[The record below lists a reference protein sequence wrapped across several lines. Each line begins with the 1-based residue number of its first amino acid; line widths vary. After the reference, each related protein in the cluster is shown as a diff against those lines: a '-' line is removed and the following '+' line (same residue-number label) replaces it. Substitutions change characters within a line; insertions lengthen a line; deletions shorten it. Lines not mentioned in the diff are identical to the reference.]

1 MHQQFAGLRNALGR
15 LAQLMPAAMC
25 VLALGLPTGALAQ
38 AAKAGAPKAP
48 PANPQAA
55 AQELEALIKAARAEG
70 EVLFYSSPTENVATR
85 VRDAFMKKYG
95 VKAQFLRLTGA
106 GLLQR
111 YASEAEAGTFAAD
124 VITTAGDS
132 VGYAEEGIRKGW
144 IEPVSAAR
152 LPVLISGE
160 FPAQFM
166 TGPTAIIQIS
176 PWGIAYNTEKVRRED
191 VPKDWPDILHPRFNG
206 QINLTNPR
214 SSDAHIDYWTIILDK
229 YGEAFFAGLRAQN
242 GRQFNGG
249 VPSTNALAAGE
260 GSIQV
265 PATPGQIQAVKDK
278 GAPVGWV
285 AIDYSTGVEIHVA
298 LTHRGKARRPAAG
311 RLLAHFMLTEEGN
324 KIINSD
330 PGSVSV
336 YDTKALSAGYQSPKP
351 GAASRREQFLKLLG
365 FS

>member
-1 MHQQFAGLRNALGR
+1 MQSRGWGNRVPVGGAFSL
-15 LAQLMPAAMC
+15 
-25 VLALGLPTGALAQ
+25 VLAMACVVVLGLPAGALAQ
-38 AAKAGAPKAP
+38 SARAAP
-48 PANPQAA
+48 PGAAAANPQAA
-55 AQELEALIKAARAEG
+55 QQELEALIKAARAEG
-70 EVLFYSSPTENVATR
+70 EVMFYSSPTENVAAR

-95 VKAQFLRLTGA
+95 VRTQFLRLTGA

-111 YASEAEAGTFAAD
+111 FASEAEAGTFVAD

-152 LPVLISGE
+152 LPVLMSGE
-160 FPAQFM
+160 FPTKFM
-166 TGPTAIIQIS
+166 SGPTAIIQIS

-191 VPKDWPDILHPRFNG
+191 VPKDWPDILHPRFKG

-214 SSDAHIDYWTIILDK
+214 SSDAHIDHWTLILDK
-229 YGEAFFAGLRAQN
+229 HGEAFFAGLRAQN

-265 PATPGQIQAVKDK
+265 PAVPGQIQAVKDK
-278 GAPVGWV
+278 GAPVDWV

-298 LTHRGKARRPAAG
+298 LTHRAKARHPAAG

-336 YDTKALSAGYQSPKP
+336 YDTRALPAAYQSPKP

-365 FS
+365 FF